1 MMHNSVLAS
10 ASVLLFG
17 LAACGSATTTQTIPS
32 VAFSTQ
38 LNITNQ
44 QYQALRYDNGVV
56 VLPSSGIAGGG
67 VKGLFVIRQNA
78 TTYMAFDRNCSYQP
92 YDACSLVSLDR
103 SRLFLKDTCCG
114 SQFSLQGQVT
124 GGPANRALRSYATS
138 LSGNLLTISN

>member
-1 MMHNSVLAS
+1 MRNSVLAS

-32 VAFSTQ
+32 ISFSTQ
-38 LNITNQ
+38 INVTNQ

-56 VLPSSGIAGGG
+56 ILPASGTAGGG
-67 VKGLFVIRQNA
+67 VKGLFIIRQNA
-78 TTYMAFDRNCSYQP
+78 STYLAFDRNCSYQP

-124 GGPANRALRSYATS
+124 GGPASRSLRSYSTS
-138 LSGNLLTISN
+138 LNGSLLTISN